1 MQMRSTLKKLVLV
14 ATVGCLVP
22 HGSLSAKDLPNTSRI
37 TLDAEE
43 SAKNVRLSGKLS
55 VKPMTYKGIRL
66 NQITLTLERPISV
79 KSEDLQVDNG
89 IKKVAVTSDIA
100 PLEKR
105 LISLAGKRVSL
116 EGTFLHMLTPHTV
129 EVYFLNV
136 TKILD

>member
-1 MQMRSTLKKLVLV
+1 MKIRSKLKKLVLV
-14 ATVGCLVP
+14 ATLGCLVP
-22 HGSLSAKDLPNTSRI
+22 HGNLPAKDLPNTSRI

-43 SAKNVRLSGKLS
+43 SAKKVRLSGKLG
-55 VKPMTYKGIRL
+55 VKPVTYKGIRL
-66 NQITLTLERPISV
+66 NQISITLERPISV

-105 LISLAGKRVSL
+105 LLSLAGKRVSL

-129 EVYFLNV
+129 EVYFLDV